1 MSATM
6 PDRHFAVKPLAH
18 HYAQLTAARDM
29 PARHCVGMDRVRKLR
44 DARKLTQTQLAGMIG
59 VNQATIS
66 KIEKG
71 IANPTQTM
79 ITRLAA
85 ALGVDPVDL
94 FAQGD
99 LEARALDALKKMPP
113 DRRQAAL
120 AVLEAMA
127 TAPDL

>member
-1 MSATM
+1 
-6 PDRHFAVKPLAH
+6 
-18 HYAQLTAARDM
+18 
-29 PARHCVGMDRVRKLR
+29 
-44 DARKLTQTQLAGMIG
+44 MIG